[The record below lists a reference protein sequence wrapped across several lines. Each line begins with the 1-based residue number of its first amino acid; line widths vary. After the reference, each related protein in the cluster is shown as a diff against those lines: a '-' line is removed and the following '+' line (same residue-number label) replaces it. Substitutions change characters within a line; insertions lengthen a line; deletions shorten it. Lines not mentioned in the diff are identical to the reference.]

1 MSAKQAPYVPLIL
14 VVDDEPT
21 TVQLIEFVLQRQ
33 GYRTK
38 AAIDGP
44 GALEAVK
51 KFSPDLIV
59 LDVLMPGMSG
69 LDVCHRLKSDAQT
82 SHIPVVI
89 LSALGGET
97 EVQAGLSAGAD
108 AYLLK
113 PFQPVELMKYVEDIL
128 KGRVAPSAPGTAG
141 GEKE

>member
-1 MSAKQAPYVPLIL
+1 MMAPQKKPKPRALIL

-33 GYRTK
+33 GYATK
-38 AAIDGP
+38 AAIDGYA
-44 GALEAVK
+44 ALESVK
-51 KFSPDLIV
+51 KQIPDLIV

-69 LDVCHRLKSDAQT
+69 LEVCSRLKADEKT
-82 SHIPVVI
+82 RKIPVVI

-108 AYLLK
+108 SYLLK
-113 PFQPVELMKYVEDIL
+113 PFQPTELLKYIDQIL
-128 KGRVAPSAPGTAG
+128 KGINP
-141 GEKE
+141 